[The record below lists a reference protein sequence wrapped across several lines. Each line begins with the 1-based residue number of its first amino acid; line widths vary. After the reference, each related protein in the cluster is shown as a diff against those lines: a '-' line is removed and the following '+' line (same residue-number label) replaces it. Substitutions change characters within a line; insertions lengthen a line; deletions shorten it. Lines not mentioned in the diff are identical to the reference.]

1 MRARAKSRN
10 ADGTTS
16 RRRAGGVESTFVT
29 ERVST
34 GLAKLDAMLG
44 GGLLPGTLTVVYGA
58 TGIGKTH
65 LGLTFA
71 DHGKIAEGARGVVLD
86 MNGRGDSQQHDEYA
100 ARLFGWALKRW
111 THTVTPMSAPYP
123 PADQME
129 AFYSNA
135 LPWVGRVRDFQVPT
149 PDGSFEFDWN
159 WKAMYNH
166 ALYTVRPF
174 LYFHFAAGT
183 RRVVVD
189 GVEPMDSPADSIQCY
204 MFDNLYRKTI
214 HRDAE
219 TLGMEICLPVWQ
231 HREFIDAHC
240 YDHARITTLLL
251 VTTEETRLEDLLAR
265 KVATGDVGATA
276 NTILV
281 LGSERVGSRLARML
295 CVVKH
300 RASAMSDEIVEY
312 RIGPDGITLG

>member
-1 MRARAKSRN
+1 MSAPGAHARM
-10 ADGTTS
+10 
-16 RRRAGGVESTFVT
+16 VESPLVT
-29 ERVST
+29 ARVST
-34 GLAKLDAMLG
+34 GIPRLDAMLG

-71 DHGKIAEGARGVVLD
+71 DHGRQADGARGVVLD

-100 ARLFGWALKRW
+100 ARLFQWSLNEW
-111 THTVTPMSAPYP
+111 THAVTPMADPYP
-123 PADQME
+123 PAGQMD
-129 AFYSNA
+129 AYYSNA
-135 LPWVGRVRDFQVPT
+135 LRWVGRVRDFQVPT
-149 PDGSFEFDWN
+149 PDGSYEFDWN
-159 WKAMYNH
+159 WKASYNQ

-189 GVEPMDSPADSIQCY
+189 GVEPMDSPADSIQFW
-204 MFDNLYRKTI
+204 MFDELYRKTI
-214 HRDAE
+214 HRDPE

-231 HREFIDAHC
+231 HRQFIDSHG
-240 YDHARITTLLL
+240 YDHRRLTTLLL

-265 KVATGDVGATA
+265 KVATGDIGATA

-300 RASAMSDEIVEY
+300 RGSAMSDEIVEY
-312 RIGPDGITLG
+312 RVTDRGFTLG

>member
-1 MRARAKSRN
+1 MI
-10 ADGTTS
+10 
-16 RRRAGGVESTFVT
+16 

-34 GLAKLDAMLG
+34 GNPKLDTMLG

-71 DHGKIAEGARGVVLD
+71 AHGAVADGARGIVLD

-100 ARLFGWALKRW
+100 ARLFEWSLATW
-111 THTVTPMSAPYP
+111 IHTVTPMAEPMP
-123 PADQME
+123 PADQMR
-129 AFYSNA
+129 AYYSNA
-135 LPWVGRVRDFQVPT
+135 LRWVGRVRDFQVPT
-149 PDGSFEFDWN
+149 SDGAWEFDWN
-159 WKAMYNH
+159 WKATYNH

-174 LYFHFAAGT
+174 MYFHFAAGA

-189 GVEPMDSPADSIQCY
+189 GVEPMDVPADSIQFH
-204 MFDNLYRKTI
+204 MFDDVYRTII

-219 TLGMEICLPVWQ
+219 TLGMEICLPVWK
-231 HREFIDAHC
+231 HRAFIDGHR
-240 YDHARITTLLL
+240 YDHTRTTTVLL

-265 KVATGDVGATA
+265 KVAVGDTGATA

-281 LGSERVGSRLARML
+281 MGSERVGNRLARML
-295 CVVKH
+295 AVVKH
-300 RASAMSDEIVEY
+300 RGSAMTDEIAEY
-312 RIGPDGITLG
+312 RITANGLEI

>member
-1 MRARAKSRN
+1 ML
-10 ADGTTS
+10 
-16 RRRAGGVESTFVT
+16 ESPLVT

-34 GLAKLDAMLG
+34 GIAKLDSMLG
-44 GGLLPGTLTVVYGA
+44 GGLLPGTLTVAYGA

-71 DHGKIAEGARGVVLD
+71 DDGLRADGARGVVLD
-86 MNGRGDSQQHDEYA
+86 LNGRGDSQQHDEYA
-100 ARLFGWALKRW
+100 ARLVYCALRPW
-111 THTVTPMSAPYP
+111 THAVPPMADPHP
-123 PADQME
+123 PPEDMA
-129 AFYSNA
+129 AHYSNA

-149 PDGSFEFDWN
+149 ADGGWEFDWN
-159 WKAMYNH
+159 WKATYNH

-174 LYFHFAAGT
+174 VYFHFAAT

-189 GVEPMDSPADSIQCY
+189 GVEPMDAPADSIQCFI
-204 MFDNLYRKTI
+204 FDELYRKTI

-219 TLGMEICLPVWQ
+219 TLGMEICLPVWK
-231 HREFIDAHC
+231 HREFIDAHR

-265 KVATGDVGATA
+265 KVATGDIGATA
-276 NTILV
+276 NTIIV
-281 LGSERVGSRLARML
+281 MGSERVGSRLARML

-300 RASAMSDEIVEY
+300 RGSAMSDEIVEY
-312 RIGPDGITLG
+312 RIGPAGLELP

>member
-1 MRARAKSRN
+1 VTARAP
-10 ADGTTS
+10 
-16 RRRAGGVESTFVT
+16 
-29 ERVST
+29 T
-34 GLAKLDAMLG
+34 GLPKLDALLG

-71 DHGKIAEGARGVVLD
+71 NHGLTADGARGIVLD

-100 ARLFGWALKRW
+100 ARLFAWALAPW
-111 THTVTPMSAPYP
+111 THTVTPMAEPYP
-123 PADQME
+123 PPAQMQ
-129 AFYSNA
+129 AYYSNA
-135 LPWVGRVRDFQVPT
+135 LQWVGRVRDFQVPT
-149 PDGSFEFDWN
+149 PDGGWEFDWN
-159 WKAMYNH
+159 WKAAYNH

-174 LYFHFAAGT
+174 MYFHFGAGS

-189 GVEPMDSPADSIQCY
+189 GVEPMDAPADSIQFR
-204 MFDNLYRKTI
+204 MFDEIYRTVI

-219 TLGMEICLPVWQ
+219 TLGMELCLPVWK
-231 HREFIDAHC
+231 HRAFIDAHR
-240 YDHARITTLLL
+240 YDHTRITTLLL

-265 KVATGDVGATA
+265 KVATGDIGATA

-281 LGSERVGSRLARML
+281 MGSERVGQRLARML

-300 RASAMSDEIVEY
+300 RGSAMSDEIAEF
-312 RIGPDGITLG
+312 RIGPTGLALL

>member
-1 MRARAKSRN
+1 MS
-10 ADGTTS
+10 
-16 RRRAGGVESTFVT
+16 V
-29 ERVST
+29 RVST
-34 GLAKLDAMLG
+34 GLPKLDAMLG
-44 GGLLPGTLTVVYGA
+44 GGLLPGTLAVAYGA

-71 DHGKIAEGARGVVLD
+71 NHGLAADGARGVVLD
-86 MNGRGDSQQHDEYA
+86 MNGRGDSQQHDVYA
-100 ARLFGWALKRW
+100 ARLFRWPLAPW
-111 THTVTPMSAPYP
+111 THTVTPMSDPYP
-123 PADQME
+123 PPGQMA

-135 LPWVGRVRDFQVPT
+135 LPWVGRVRDYQVPT
-149 PDGSFEFDWN
+149 PDGGFEFDWN

-174 LYFHFAAGT
+174 FYFHFAAGT

-189 GVEPMDSPADSIQCY
+189 GVEPMDAPADSIQCF
-204 MFDNLYRKTI
+204 MFDELYRKTI

-219 TLGMEICLPVWQ
+219 TLGIEICLPVWA
-231 HREFIDAHC
+231 HRAFIDAHR
-240 YDHARITTLLL
+240 YDHNGITTLLL

-281 LGSERVGSRLARML
+281 MGSERVGTRLARML

-300 RASAMSDEIVEY
+300 RGSAMSDEIVEY
-312 RIGPDGITLG
+312 RVGANGIEM